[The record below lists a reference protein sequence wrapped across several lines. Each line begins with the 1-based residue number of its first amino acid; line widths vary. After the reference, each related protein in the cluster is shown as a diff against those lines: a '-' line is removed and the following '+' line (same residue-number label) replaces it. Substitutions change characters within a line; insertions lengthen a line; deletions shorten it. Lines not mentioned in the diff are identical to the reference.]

1 MPAEQA
7 VLARLD
13 FEAMG
18 TTCHLLA
25 PGLPAERLERA
36 RSWLAAEE
44 RRLTRFDRESE
55 LCRFNAAAGSG
66 WVAVSDQLEALL
78 REALAAHELSGGLV
92 NAAVLPSMLAIG
104 YARSLELGPT
114 PPRREA
120 LAPLAPL
127 PDVLEVAPGRARLR
141 AGAGVDLGGLA
152 KGWLAD
158 RLSER
163 LGESCLVNLGGDLR
177 ARGAGPAGEG
187 WPVGFGGVTVHLRD
201 QGAATSSVLRR
212 RWGADLHHLI
222 DPRTGAPAA
231 GDLSTVSVL
240 AADATTAEVVAKT
253 ALLLG
258 SAEAPDFLAR
268 HSSGW
273 WLA

>member
-25 PGLPAERLERA
+25 TELSPERLERA
-36 RSWLAAEE
+36 RAWLAEEE
-44 RRLTRFDRESE
+44 RRLTRFDPESE
-55 LCRFNAAAGSG
+55 LSRFNAAAGSG
-66 WVAVSDQLEALL
+66 WVPVSDQLEAML
-78 REALAAHELSGGLV
+78 REALAAYELSGGLV
-92 NAAVLPSMLAIG
+92 HAAVLPSMLAIG
-104 YARSLELGPT
+104 YTRTLALGPT
-114 PPRREA
+114 TPRPDALRPP
-120 LAPLAPL
+120 APL
-127 PDVLEVAPGRARLR
+127 PDLLEVSPGRAKLR
-141 AGAGVDLGGLA
+141 AGAGIDLGGLA

-177 ARGAGPAGEG
+177 ARGGGPGGAG

-201 QGAATSSVLRR
+201 QGAATSSLLHR

-222 DPRTGAPAA
+222 DPRTGAPART
-231 GDLSTVSVL
+231 DLATVSAL
-240 AADATTAEVVAKT
+240 APDATRAEVAAKT

-258 SAEAPDFLAR
+258 SAEAPGFLAR
-268 HSSGW
+268 HTAGW